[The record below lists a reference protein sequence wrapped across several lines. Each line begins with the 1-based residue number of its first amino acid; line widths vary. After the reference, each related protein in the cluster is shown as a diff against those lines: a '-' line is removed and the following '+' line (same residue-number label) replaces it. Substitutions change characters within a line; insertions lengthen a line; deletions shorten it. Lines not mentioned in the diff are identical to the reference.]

1 MPGPILNPNFW
12 DDVKDILKESEES
25 SKTEKDIE
33 EEWVLRWEQFV
44 SAYEKNRINY
54 LSLHE

>member
-33 EEWVLRWEQFV
+33 EE
-44 SAYEKNRINY
+44 
-54 LSLHE
+54 